1 MALREKCVRCG
12 KRMPW
17 VNFWGNIVLV
27 VFKATVGFL
36 GGSQGLIVDSVHS
49 LSDVIA
55 TVTVIVTMGIAEKR
69 DDDKYPWGRGK
80 IEFAG
85 AVFIFSLLLLL
96 SISLLIDSVMN
107 IIRGVVNPPNFFAF
121 VAAGLSVAMNY
132 CMSAYAYCAGKRLGS
147 PSLTASALENREDV
161 KSSLAVLVGIIG
173 SNFGL
178 IWLDQAAAVFV
189 ALLVSHSAVTLGWA
203 SFKQLLDVS
212 LRPEKL
218 ALLKQEALRY
228 PGVRRVNFVKAR
240 RVGQGVWVDL
250 EVAMDAKM
258 NVVQA
263 YAVVR
268 EIRLA
273 LLRKFTQIKDTSIAF
288 TCIENTASRRWLNFH
303 PSGAL
308 NK

>member
-1 MALREKCVRCG
+1 
-12 KRMPW
+12 MPW

-27 VFKATVGFL
+27 VFKATVGFVS
-36 GGSQGLIVDSVHS
+36 GSQGLIVDSVHS

-55 TVTVIVTMGIAEKR
+55 TVTVIVTMGIAGKP
-69 DDDKYPWGRGK
+69 DDERYPWGRGK

-85 AVFIFSLLLLL
+85 AVFIFALLLILSLSLLV
-96 SISLLIDSVMN
+96 DSVMN

-121 VAAGLSVAMNY
+121 IAAGIAVAMNY

-161 KSSLAVLVGIIG
+161 KSSLAVMIGIMG

-178 IWLDQAAAVFV
+178 IWLDQGAAVFV

-212 LRPEKL
+212 LKPDKL
-218 ALLKQEALRY
+218 DLLKQEALRY
-228 PGVRRVNFVKAR
+228 SGVKQVNYLKAR
-240 RVGQGVWVDL
+240 RVGSKVWVDL

-258 NVVQA
+258 SVVQA

-273 LLRKFTQIKDTSIAF
+273 LLRKFEQIKDTSIAF
-288 TCIENTASRRWLNFH
+288 TCMENQASKRWPNF
-303 PSGAL
+303 SSVRGAESS
-308 NK
+308 